1 MLVFCVQEEILMPLT
16 ALGLLLLAAVLHAI
30 WNLLVKNAR
39 QKQVFTWWALAVGAV
54 FFSPLLLL
62 TRVFP
67 IQVWPLVICSG
78 LVEAVYYITLT
89 RAYEHGDFSLVYP
102 MARGTA
108 PAFLVLWAVL
118 FLGERPRPAGFAG
131 LTLLV
136 LGLVIVGGKNWWAL
150 RKTTKLSTSGV
161 VLALSVACCISIYSA
176 IDGAAVRIVSPLP
189 YTVLVIS
196 LATIFF
202 TPLVLLRY
210 GHNAVVSEWR
220 TNWLRIILVGI
231 LSFLSYMLVLVSYTL
246 APVSYAGS
254 VREISI
260 VFAAFIGW
268 RWLRENLGL
277 LRMIGAS
284 VIFVGILI
292 IAMFG

>member
-54 FFSPLLLL
+54 FFAPLLLL

-136 LGLVIVGGKNWWAL
+136 LGLV
-150 RKTTKLSTSGV
+150 
-161 VLALSVACCISIYSA
+161 
-176 IDGAAVRIVSPLP
+176 
-189 YTVLVIS
+189 
-196 LATIFF
+196 
-202 TPLVLLRY
+202 
-210 GHNAVVSEWR
+210 
-220 TNWLRIILVGI
+220 
-231 LSFLSYMLVLVSYTL
+231 
-246 APVSYAGS
+246 
-254 VREISI
+254 
-260 VFAAFIGW
+260 
-268 RWLRENLGL
+268 
-277 LRMIGAS
+277 
-284 VIFVGILI
+284 
-292 IAMFG
+292 

>member
-1 MLVFCVQEEILMPLT
+1 MPLT
-16 ALGLLLLAAVLHAI
+16 ALGLLFLAAVLHAI

-39 QKQVFTWWALAVGAV
+39 QKQVFTWWALVAGTVCFA
-54 FFSPLLLL
+54 PLLLF
-62 TRVFP
+62 TRAFP

-78 LVEAVYYITLT
+78 LVEAAYYITLT

-108 PAFLVLWAVL
+108 PAFLVLWAIF
-118 FLGERPRPAGFAG
+118 FLGERPRPAGFVG
-131 LTLLV
+131 LALLV

-150 RKTTKLSTSGV
+150 RKTTKLSTSGL
-161 VLALSVACCISIYSA
+161 VLALGVACCISIYSA

-246 APVSYAGS
+246 APVSYAGA
-254 VREISI
+254 VREVSI
-260 VFAAFIGW
+260 VFATFIGW
-268 RWLRENLGL
+268 RWLREDLGL
-277 LRMIGAS
+277 LRM
-284 VIFVGILI
+284 
-292 IAMFG
+292 

>member
-1 MLVFCVQEEILMPLT
+1 MLVFSVQEEMLMPLT
-16 ALGLLLLAAVLHAI
+16 ALGLLLLAAVLHAV

-54 FFSPLLLL
+54 CFAPLLLL
-62 TRVFP
+62 TRAFP

-78 LVEAVYYITLT
+78 LVEATYYITLT

-118 FLGERPRPAGFAG
+118 FLGERPRPVGFVG
-131 LTLLV
+131 LALLV

-150 RKTTKLSTSGV
+150 RKTTTLSTSGV

-268 RWLRENLGL
+268 RWLREDLGL